1 MKNYLKNIK
10 KIDFTLKFILF
21 FEKIKQIDLKSFK
34 TIIVIYSLIFSIFL
48 FLSIPGLYN
57 YKNYHEKIKK
67 ETYSSFKLKLDNIT
81 EVKYRFVPKPHILIE
96 EANLNFDKGTNNNFA
111 KLKNIKIYISIMD
124 LYRKDKISIKE
135 LNVNKGNFYFKKN
148 TISFFKEHLDKTIIK
163 PIKIT
168 NSNFFYLSK
177 NDEVANIVPIKELK
191 YFIDYKIKEKNLKIK
206 GKLFDVSFNYIW
218 KKNYNNPNI
227 VESSIDLVNPNIN
240 LSNKTV
246 KNFENNINE
255 GLLKMI
261 FLNNKLNIN
270 YKNIKNKISFLTDK
284 NNLDTNYKIKL
295 NGNIA
300 LNPFY
305 FNTNVSLSNID
316 FYSLVDK
323 FLPYLYNYRDSI
335 HSNIN
340 GISSFTLLNT
350 KNKLLENIL
359 MSFKFA
365 NQKMLIDKFNIKIK
379 KIGNLTI
386 SDLGYLDK
394 EDEVYVKSK
403 IVFNILDSKQ
413 FYYRFQVPKKN
424 RINLKQINFDLE
436 KNLDKKV
443 YYISNIKINSYEK
456 DLENETSD
464 IFDETEIFNIQ
475 TLKKLINDYL
485 ASINQG

>member
-1 MKNYLKNIK
+1 
-10 KIDFTLKFILF
+10 
-21 FEKIKQIDLKSFK
+21 
-34 TIIVIYSLIFSIFL
+34 
-48 FLSIPGLYN
+48 
-57 YKNYHEKIKK
+57 
-67 ETYSSFKLKLDNIT
+67 
-81 EVKYRFVPKPHILIE
+81 
-96 EANLNFDKGTNNNFA
+96 
-111 KLKNIKIYISIMD
+111 
-124 LYRKDKISIKE
+124 
-135 LNVNKGNFYFKKN
+135 
-148 TISFFKEHLDKTIIK
+148 
-163 PIKIT
+163 
-168 NSNFFYLSK
+168 
-177 NDEVANIVPIKELK
+177 
-191 YFIDYKIKEKNLKIK
+191 
-206 GKLFDVSFNYIW
+206 
-218 KKNYNNPNI
+218 
-227 VESSIDLVNPNIN
+227 LVNPNIN

>member
-1 MKNYLKNIK
+1 
-10 KIDFTLKFILF
+10 
-21 FEKIKQIDLKSFK
+21 
-34 TIIVIYSLIFSIFL
+34 
-48 FLSIPGLYN
+48 
-57 YKNYHEKIKK
+57 
-67 ETYSSFKLKLDNIT
+67 
-81 EVKYRFVPKPHILIE
+81 
-96 EANLNFDKGTNNNFA
+96 
-111 KLKNIKIYISIMD
+111 MD
-124 LYRKDKISIKE
+124 LYKKDKISIKE
-135 LNVNKGNFYFKKN
+135 ININKGNFYFKKN
-148 TISFFKEHLDKTIIK
+148 TFSYFKEHLDKAIIK
-163 PIKIT
+163 PIKIN

-191 YFIDYKIKEKNLKIK
+191 YYIDFKIKEKNLKIK

-227 VESSIDLVNPNIN
+227 VESSVNLVNPNIN

-246 KNFENNINE
+246 KNYENNIND
-255 GLLKMI
+255 GLLKII

-386 SDLGYLDK
+386 SDLDYLDK

-464 IFDETEIFNIQ
+464 IFDEREIFNIQ

>member
-1 MKNYLKNIK
+1 
-10 KIDFTLKFILF
+10 
-21 FEKIKQIDLKSFK
+21 
-34 TIIVIYSLIFSIFL
+34 
-48 FLSIPGLYN
+48 
-57 YKNYHEKIKK
+57 
-67 ETYSSFKLKLDNIT
+67 
-81 EVKYRFVPKPHILIE
+81 
-96 EANLNFDKGTNNNFA
+96 
-111 KLKNIKIYISIMD
+111 MD

-148 TISFFKEHLDKTIIK
+148 TISYFKEHLDKPIIK

-305 FNTNVSLSNID
+305 FNTNVSLS
-316 FYSLVDK
+316 
-323 FLPYLYNYRDSI
+323 
-335 HSNIN
+335 
-340 GISSFTLLNT
+340 SSPVL
-350 KNKLLENIL
+350 
-359 MSFKFA
+359 
-365 NQKMLIDKFNIKIK
+365 
-379 KIGNLTI
+379 
-386 SDLGYLDK
+386 
-394 EDEVYVKSK
+394 
-403 IVFNILDSKQ
+403 
-413 FYYRFQVPKKN
+413 
-424 RINLKQINFDLE
+424 
-436 KNLDKKV
+436 
-443 YYISNIKINSYEK
+443 
-456 DLENETSD
+456 
-464 IFDETEIFNIQ
+464 
-475 TLKKLINDYL
+475 
-485 ASINQG
+485 

>member
-148 TISFFKEHLDKTIIK
+148 TISYFKEHLDKSIIK

>member
-1 MKNYLKNIK
+1 MRNYLKNIK

-148 TISFFKEHLDKTIIK
+148 TISYFKEHLDKSIIK